1 MITTME
7 NLEIID
13 QFDEDNLEIEDQD
26 IGVRYPN
33 HLFDKISP
41 NVYQNKSNNM
51 LHLSNVPI
59 TSETI
64 HRYLGKTV
72 KGNLEAQGI
81 DSSKYNIKDDD
92 IVYVGNPIE
101 EIERCLPALH
111 GMKSIK
117 RHSKIDI
124 KNFPKKDLYIGHLTK
139 VNIKK
144 VRNRPTAVAEEL
156 ILDDM
161 KSIEEVITHGKRGV
175 SIHWNAKI
183 QPIAESQYK
192 DKQFIS
198 DRYKN
203 EKVNFVKVDLKPNN
217 LSHVFKPNDELCTIR
232 DEDINNNQEEK
243 VMSENKSLA
252 EKLINSLTSAIN
264 SVFSGS
270 EIKDEDIKS
279 ESREKRAE
287 VDKYEYEQG
296 KKAEKK
302 DEDDEEKKDDEEKS
316 KKDKSEIKDEDILE
330 RLKKLEEENLILKET
345 ISKVQEIA
353 DQDIENNEIN
363 VFIRGLGLGT
373 RGEEIIKDK
382 NLSTGEKLNQV
393 IKTYDTEIADEDI
406 SEDISGKKFAIKLL
420 QKEQQNKLK
429 MAKMTITKSKV
440 QSGSSDE
447 ISKLLNEK
455 GL

>member
-1 MITTME
+1 MITPME

-13 QFDEDNLEIEDQD
+13 QFDETDFEIEDQD
-26 IGVRYPN
+26 IEIKYPD
-33 HLFDKISP
+33 HLFNKISP

-124 KNFPKKDLYIGHLTK
+124 KNSPKKDLYMGHLTK
-139 VNIKK
+139 VNIKQ

-175 SIHWNAKI
+175 SIHWTAKI
-183 QPIAESQYK
+183 QPIADSQYK

-217 LSHVFKPNDELCTIR
+217 LSHVFKPNDELCTIK
-232 DEDINNNQEEK
+232 DEDINNQEEK

-252 EKLINSLTSAIN
+252 EKLINNLTSVIN

-279 ESREKRAE
+279 ESREERAE

-302 DEDDEEKKDDEEKS
+302 DEDNEEKKDDEEKS
-316 KKDKSEIKDEDILE
+316 KKDKSEIKDEDVLE
-330 RLKKLEEENLILKET
+330 RLKKLEEENLTLKER
-345 ISKVQEIA
+345 ISNIQEIA
-353 DQDIENNEIN
+353 DQDIENSETS
-363 VFIRGLGLGT
+363 VFIRSLALGT

-382 NLSTGEKLNQV
+382 SLSTGEKLNQV

-429 MAKMTITKSKV
+429 MAKMQITKSKV

>member
-1 MITTME
+1 ME

-13 QFDEDNLEIEDQD
+13 QFDETDFEIEDQD
-26 IGVRYPN
+26 IEIKYPD
-33 HLFDKISP
+33 HLFNKISP

-124 KNFPKKDLYIGHLTK
+124 KNSPKKDLYMGHLTK
-139 VNIKK
+139 VNIKQ

-175 SIHWNAKI
+175 SIHWTAKI
-183 QPIAESQYK
+183 QPIADSQYK

-217 LSHVFKPNDELCTIR
+217 LSHVFKPNDELCTIK
-232 DEDINNNQEEK
+232 DEDINNQEEK

-252 EKLINSLTSAIN
+252 EKLINNLTSVIN

-279 ESREKRAE
+279 ESREERAE

-302 DEDDEEKKDDEEKS
+302 DEDNEEKKDDEEKS
-316 KKDKSEIKDEDILE
+316 KKDKSEIKDEDVLE
-330 RLKKLEEENLILKET
+330 RLKKLEEENLTLKER
-345 ISKVQEIA
+345 ISNIQEIA
-353 DQDIENNEIN
+353 DQDIENSETS
-363 VFIRGLGLGT
+363 VFIRSLALGT

-382 NLSTGEKLNQV
+382 SLSTGEKLNQV

-429 MAKMTITKSKV
+429 MAKMQITKSKV

>member
-1 MITTME
+1 MITAME

-13 QFDEDNLEIEDQD
+13 QFDEDDLEIEDQD
-26 IGVRYPN
+26 IAIRYPD
-33 HLFDKISP
+33 HLFNKISP

-124 KNFPKKDLYIGHLTK
+124 KNSPKKDLYMGHLTK
-139 VNIKK
+139 VNIKQ

-192 DKQFIS
+192 DKHFIS

-217 LSHVFKPNDELCTIR
+217 LSHVFKPNDELCTIK
-232 DEDINNNQEEK
+232 DEDINNQEEK
-243 VMSENKSLA
+243 IMNENKSFVDTIKN
-252 EKLINSLTSAIN
+252 KLLFAISSA
-264 SVFSGS
+264 FSGL
-270 EIKDEDIKS
+270 EIADEDMENKKPLTKDESKNL
-279 ESREKRAE
+279 EKNE
-287 VDKYEYEQG
+287 I
-296 KKAEKK
+296 EKK
-302 DEDDEEKKDDEEKS
+302 SDEDNTEEKS
-316 KKDKSEIKDEDILE
+316 KKDKSEIKDEDVLE
-330 RLKKLEEENLILKET
+330 RLKKLEEENLTLKER
-345 ISKVQEIA
+345 ISNIQEIA
-353 DQDIENNEIN
+353 DQDIENSEIS
-363 VFIRGLGLGT
+363 VFIRGLGLGA

-393 IKTYDTEIADEDI
+393 IKTYDMEIADEDI

-420 QKEQQNKLK
+420 QQTQQNKLK
-429 MAKMTITKSKV
+429 MAKMQITKSKI